1 MLIKLKDDIISIAP
15 RNRSLIKSKFRKSS
29 LNRSEETYLSLANTT
44 LNNNTLNHTG
54 HQGSTALNYSS
65 SSASACAN
73 SRKSLISGPINFQ
86 HIQHIGP
93 NESKSLM
100 SSENSGGLPPLSG
113 TSRLVNISLN
123 ESSTFNQ
130 NYHPPPKKSQSS
142 SGMRQITK
150 NEISAPTNFRHV
162 VRGLEEFGLA
172 KENVSIKV
180 PSSPTLNKS
189 NISPTSAHQLPNI
202 QAQVKSSSL
211 SSSSSSSS
219 SILHS
224 PNSLNSSVN
233 TSNQNGN
240 MNNNESLAQSIPNT
254 LKTHSVLYNGN

>member
-1 MLIKLKDDIISIAP
+1 M
-15 RNRSLIKSKFRKSS
+15 
-29 LNRSEETYLSLANTT
+29 ANTT
-44 LNNNTLNHTG
+44 LTNNTLSA

-65 SSASACAN
+65 SSASTSGN

-93 NESKSLM
+93 SDGKTLM
-100 SSENSGGLPPLSG
+100 TSENSNGLPPLSG
-113 TSRLVNISLN
+113 TSRLINISLN
-123 ESSTFNQ
+123 EANSIHQ

-142 SGMRQITK
+142 SGMRQISK

-162 VRGLEEFGLA
+162 ARGLQEIGIT
-172 KENVSIKV
+172 KENVCMKM
-180 PSSPTLNKS
+180 PTSPTLNKS
-189 NISPTSAHQLPNI
+189 NTNSPTSPHQLPNI

-233 TSNQNGN
+233 TTNQNGN
-240 MNNNESLAQSIPNT
+240 VNINESVPNT
-254 LKTHSVLYNGN
+254 LKTNSVLYNGN

>member
-1 MLIKLKDDIISIAP
+1 M
-15 RNRSLIKSKFRKSS
+15 
-29 LNRSEETYLSLANTT
+29 ANTT
-44 LNNNTLNHTG
+44 LNSNNNNTLSA

-65 SSASACAN
+65 SSASASAN

-93 NESKSLM
+93 SDGKTLM
-100 SSENSGGLPPLSG
+100 TSENSNGLPPLSG
-113 TSRLVNISLN
+113 TSRLINISLN
-123 ESSTFNQ
+123 EANSFHQ

-142 SGMRQITK
+142 SGMRQISK

-162 VRGLEEFGLA
+162 ARGLQEIGIA
-172 KENVSIKV
+172 KENVSIKM
-180 PSSPTLNKS
+180 PSSPNLNKS
-189 NISPTSAHQLPNI
+189 NNSPTSPHQLPNI

-233 TSNQNGN
+233 TTNQNGN
-240 MNNNESLAQSIPNT
+240 VNINESVPNT

>member
-1 MLIKLKDDIISIAP
+1 M
-15 RNRSLIKSKFRKSS
+15 
-29 LNRSEETYLSLANTT
+29 T
-44 LNNNTLNHTG
+44 
-54 HQGSTALNYSS
+54 
-65 SSASACAN
+65 
-73 SRKSLISGPINFQ
+73 
-86 HIQHIGP
+86 
-93 NESKSLM
+93 
-100 SSENSGGLPPLSG
+100 SENSNGLPPISG

-123 ESSTFNQ
+123 DTSSLNQ

-150 NEISAPTNFRHV
+150 NEISAPSNFRHV
-162 VRGLEEFGLA
+162 VSGLGEFGFA
-172 KENVSIKV
+172 KENVSLKM

-189 NISPTSAHQLPNI
+189 NNSPTSAHQLPNI

-240 MNNNESLAQSIPNT
+240 TNNTDSSIANN
-254 LKTHSVLYNGN
+254 LKTNSVLYNGN